1 MVDRRS
7 RRSQRLIKEAFY
19 RLIVQ
24 KPLFRLTVA
33 DITREADLGLSLIHI
48 SRNLVV
54 GNGPHRKP
62 GPGRFRGQDGVDD
75 DEGQNRS

>member
-33 DITREADLGLSLIHI
+33 EITQEADLG
-48 SRNLVV
+48 R
-54 GNGPHRKP
+54 GPLPRCL
-62 GPGRFRGQDGVDD
+62 
-75 DEGQNRS
+75 